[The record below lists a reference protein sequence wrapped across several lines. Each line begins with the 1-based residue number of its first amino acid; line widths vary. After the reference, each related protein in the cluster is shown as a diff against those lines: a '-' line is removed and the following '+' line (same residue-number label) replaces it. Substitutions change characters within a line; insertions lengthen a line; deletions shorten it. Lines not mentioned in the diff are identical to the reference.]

1 MVFDLGTTE
10 QAFPLIQVIFGGSL
24 LWLGFNLEIVT
35 VTEEETDE

>member
-10 QAFPLIQVIFGGSL
+10 QTFPLLQVIFGGSL

-35 VTEEETDE
+35 ITEDEADE